1 MIVFRRDST
10 VDSRESSHGFAR
22 GRARV
27 ARACVSAS
35 LSQPL
40 AFLRFADGGASGGDA
55 LGKQVPAGEAALTSR
70 PCTSLSLGQ
79 SARVRAGS
87 SATSTT
93 PWPRKKH
100 GEKCWR
106 RLRWRRTQRGLGSPT
121 ITKRPSIAP
130 ACAAPR
136 LLPLRAPTAGAWL
149 GVGLGLGLGLG

>member
-1 MIVFRRDST
+1 M
-10 VDSRESSHGFAR
+10 
-22 GRARV
+22 
-27 ARACVSAS
+27 
-35 LSQPL
+35 

-55 LGKQVPAGEAALTSR
+55 LGKQVPAGEAALVSR

>member
-1 MIVFRRDST
+1 MAHEKLTQVQTIVFTLYEGYDVGAQSLRWT
-10 VDSRESSHGFAR
+10 KISSW
-22 GRARV
+22 
-27 ARACVSAS
+27 
-35 LSQPL
+35 QYI
-40 AFLRFADGGASGGDA
+40 
-55 LGKQVPAGEAALTSR
+55 GKQVPAGEAALVSR